1 MAVIDGQDQRGEWLT
16 VRQAA
21 IRLGVS
27 ERTLYRRV
35 HDGTLRTR
43 ETVAGREVWTP
54 LSEMAGDARP
64 VSGTD
69 DEERALVLVERFAM
83 LTERQAGPLLE
94 RLEALAR
101 ENGRLQAR
109 VTELEARLSTPDT
122 GQAAP
127 DTAPACPHS
136 AQDATQASNL
146 GAEAPDPPA
155 EPSDPPVEPP
165 SPLAPDPLPPT
176 TDVWQP
182 RPNISGLRG
191 RFQSCLMAC
200 AS

>member
-35 HDGTLRTR
+35 HDSTLRTR
-43 ETVAGREVWTP
+43 ETVAGREVWVP

-101 ENGRLQAR
+101 ENGQLQAR
-109 VTELEARLSTPDT
+109 IAELEARLSTPDT
-122 GQAAP
+122 GQAVP
-127 DTAPACPHS
+127 DTAPDRQNGTQEPH
-136 AQDATQASNL
+136 L
-146 GAEAPDPPA
+146 GAEVPDP
-155 EPSDPPVEPP
+155 SSEPP
-165 SPLAPDPLPPT
+165 TPPSGPQPAPTPEPIP
-176 TDVWQP
+176 P
-182 RPNISGLRG
+182 RPNGSGLWG
-191 RFQSCLMAC
+191 RITAWLMA
-200 AS
+200 